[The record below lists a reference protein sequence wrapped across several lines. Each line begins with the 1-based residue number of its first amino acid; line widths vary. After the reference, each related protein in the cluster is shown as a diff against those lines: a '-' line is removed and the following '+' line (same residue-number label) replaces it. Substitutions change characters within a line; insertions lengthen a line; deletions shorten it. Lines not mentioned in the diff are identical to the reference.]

1 VTGMADDDKEKDDG
15 FDPWADLESEGGAEL
30 GDGLSFSFEEAE
42 LDAGLGEPFA
52 ADGTPGEPSPTDGEP
67 AAEETLGS
75 APLESAGSGDDD
87 AFVNAWLDE
96 SAEML
101 ADPPLSLFSPD
112 DSADGDFPA
121 EIESGS
127 EAIVEPAAPPPSAEV
142 AETSE
147 SDLDVLGFLDEDG
160 EAEITPGLDHEPAA
174 AAASTD
180 PAAVGEASPAG
191 ADEADV
197 LDFGMAAAGM
207 AAVGAAGGGLDAAAE
222 EPALPREVATTKRQ
236 KKGGLGQLVGVVL
249 GGLLA
254 IPIVLGILIGLMWF
268 GWRDTVGIRKW
279 MPEQLAFLL
288 PAAPVRVAGPA
299 TTGGPDLSTASSL
312 DDLPAVAVEGSG
324 DAASEPATEPA
335 AVEPVV
341 PETAEPDL
349 SEPPAAAATAETSPA
364 PGGESPVMTE
374 AAVETVASE
383 PVASEPGVTEPVDPF
398 ASLTSEPTLDGLGAV
413 TVPVEPVMPAD
424 EPVPGAE
431 PAALQT
437 AVVAEPEPIDVAA
450 LEAAVTEVDAAFEAL
465 QSEPGL
471 AGIARKKLLV
481 EWYRGLVHVAQELAV
496 VERMAAD
503 SGRPLDAPPAAV
515 INLESRIFA
524 APDLA
529 DDLAKLGRDWLGY
542 ARREGDGVVLPATF
556 ISTRQVGPYASSRI
570 SLAAADGT
578 SREVAVI
585 SRSAP
590 AAVEGDSVLVVGLV
604 MDGGVIWA
612 SDIRAATAVSAAV
625 EPEPAV
631 SGEPDPF
638 GQREP

>member
-1 VTGMADDDKEKDDG
+1 MADDDKEKDDG

-30 GDGLSFSFEEAE
+30 GDGLSFSFEESA
-42 LDAGLGEPFA
+42 LDASLGEPFA
-52 ADGTPGEPSPTDGEP
+52 ADVPPVEPLPTDDEP
-67 AAEETLGS
+67 LAEEVLGS
-75 APLESAGSGDDD
+75 GPLESEASGDDD

-101 ADPPLSLFSPD
+101 TDPPLSLFSPD
-112 DSADGDFPA
+112 ESGDGDFPV
-121 EIESGS
+121 EMESGS
-127 EAIVEPAAPPPSAEV
+127 EAIAEPAAVEPSPDV

-147 SDLDVLGFLDEDG
+147 TDLDVLGFLDEDG
-160 EAEITPGLDHEPAA
+160 EAAMNAGLDHDPAESVVSTDAAATVGKATPAA
-174 AAASTD
+174 
-180 PAAVGEASPAG
+180 

-207 AAVGAAGGGLDAAAE
+207 AAVAAAVE
-222 EPALPREVATTKRQ
+222 RTDGVAEQPGLPREVATRKRR
-236 KKGGLGQLVGVVL
+236 KKGGLGQIVGVIL
-249 GGLLA
+249 GGLFA

-279 MPEQLAFLL
+279 MPDQLAFLL
-288 PAAPVRVAGPA
+288 PAAPVRVAGPGA
-299 TTGGPDLSTASSL
+299 SGGPDLSTAPSL

-324 DAASEPATEPA
+324 DAASEPANAEPA
-335 AVEPVV
+335 AVEP
-341 PETAEPDL
+341 TAPDL
-349 SEPPAAAATAETSPA
+349 SEPPVATATVETTPA
-364 PGGESPVMTE
+364 PGGEAALMTE
-374 AAVETVASE
+374 VAVEPLASE
-383 PVASEPGVTEPVDPF
+383 PASEPLEGEPVDPF
-398 ASLTSEPTLDGLGAV
+398 ASLPSEPTLDGLGAV
-413 TVPVEPVMPAD
+413 AVPADPVMPD
-424 EPVPGAE
+424 EEPLPGTE
-431 PAALQT
+431 PT
-437 AVVAEPEPIDVAA
+437 APQAVVVAEPEPIDVLA
-450 LEAAVTEVDAAFEAL
+450 LEAAVTEADAAFEAL

-471 AGIARKKLLV
+471 AGIARKKRLV

-503 SGRPLDAPPAAV
+503 SGRPLDAPPPAV
-515 INLESRIFA
+515 VELEGRVFA

-542 ARREGDGVVLPATF
+542 ARRQGDGVVLPATF
-556 ISTRQVGPYASSRI
+556 IGTRQVGPYASSRI
-570 SLAAADGT
+570 ALVAADGT
-578 SREVAVI
+578 PREVAVI

-631 SGEPDPF
+631 SREPDPF

>member
-1 VTGMADDDKEKDDG
+1 MADDDKEKDDG

-52 ADGTPGEPSPTDGEP
+52 ADGTPVEPSPTDGEP
-67 AAEETLGS
+67 AEGTLG
-75 APLESAGSGDDD
+75 AVPLQSAGSGDDD

-121 EIESGS
+121 EIEGGS
-127 EAIVEPAAPPPSAEV
+127 EAIVEPAAAQPSSDIL
-142 AETSE
+142 ETSE

-160 EAEITPGLDHEPAA
+160 EAEITPGLDHEPADV
-174 AAASTD
+174 AASTE
-180 PAAVGEASPAG
+180 PAAVGEASPAA

-207 AAVGAAGGGLDAAAE
+207 AAVAAAVEGPDAAAE
-222 EPALPREVATTKRQ
+222 EPALPREVATTKRR

-288 PAAPVRVAGPA
+288 PAPVRVAGPA
-299 TTGGPDLSTASSL
+299 TTGGPDLSTAPSL

-324 DAASEPATEPA
+324 DAASESAAAEPA

-341 PETAEPDL
+341 PEPAEPDL

-383 PVASEPGVTEPVDPF
+383 PVASAAVVSEPVDPF
-398 ASLTSEPTLDGLGAV
+398 ASLPSEPTLDGLGAV
-413 TVPVEPVMPAD
+413 TVPVDPVMPAD

-431 PAALQT
+431 PVALQA
-437 AVVAEPEPIDVAA
+437 AVVAEPEPIDVVA

-465 QSEPGL
+465 QAEPGL
-471 AGIARKKLLV
+471 AGIARKKRLV

-503 SGRPLDAPPAAV
+503 SGRPLDAPPPAV
-515 INLESRIFA
+515 IDLESRVFA